1 MRILR
6 SSKDVRPYFT
16 APRTSCA
23 ESLISLVPPGAVPC
37 RTRTGTGA
45 YTRFMELLTVG
56 APHLNR
62 TEEILDSL
70 IANSG

>member
-1 MRILR
+1 MGNYAAAHMP
-6 SSKDVRPYFT
+6 D
-16 APRTSCA
+16 AD
-23 ESLISLVPPGAVPC
+23 
-37 RTRTGTGA
+37 TGA
-45 YTRFMELLTVG
+45 YTRFMERLTVG